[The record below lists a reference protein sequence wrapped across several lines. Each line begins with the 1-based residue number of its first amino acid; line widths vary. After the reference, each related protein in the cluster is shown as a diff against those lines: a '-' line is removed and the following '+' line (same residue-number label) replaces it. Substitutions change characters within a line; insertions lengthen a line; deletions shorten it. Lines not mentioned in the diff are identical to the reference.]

1 MQYLLW
7 LRWFLL
13 LLKWHLWLNG
23 PCYVL
28 RRGGPVKNA
37 LLKSD
42 GADPFSFYS
51 TPLPLQLSPPPSRS
65 MSTMASTATLA
76 RWQNIQ
82 VVILRKIRRGKN
94 TRDSVLNWWA
104 PPQPLKITPF
114 LGVESE
120 NGADAHK
127 NNTFALLKT
136 KESGDPRYS
145 HRIFI
150 EYLNI

>member
-1 MQYLLW
+1 MKGQ
-7 LRWFLL
+7 LRLIG
-13 LLKWHLWLNG
+13 LN
-23 PCYVL
+23 PCYAL
-28 RRGGPVKNA
+28 RGCGPVKKCPEWKVIG
-37 LLKSD
+37 LT
-42 GADPFSFYS
+42 PFFFYS
-51 TPLPLQLSPPPSRS
+51 SPLPLQLSPPPSRS

-94 TRDSVLNWWA
+94 TRDFVLNWWV

-150 EYLNI
+150 ELGPMPPSGQQT